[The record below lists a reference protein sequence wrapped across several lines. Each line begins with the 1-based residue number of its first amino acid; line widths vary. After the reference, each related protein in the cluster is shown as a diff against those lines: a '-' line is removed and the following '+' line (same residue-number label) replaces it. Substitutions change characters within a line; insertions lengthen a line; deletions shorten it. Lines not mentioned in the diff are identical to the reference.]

1 MRILVA
7 TDFSASAD
15 IARDVT
21 SEMCLRAGSRI
32 RLVHA
37 IEPLT
42 TVGIFAPSAV
52 LTISD
57 AADEDARA
65 QVRAS
70 VKSLETPEREV
81 DGVVGYGRAADVIID
96 ECGAF
101 KPDLL
106 VVGSRGR
113 GGIAT
118 TVLGSVSAELIDRA
132 ACPVLV
138 ARDRTLRTVVLAE
151 DGSDSAASGALAIAG
166 LEIFAGASVRV
177 VGVVDVPFPTIFADP
192 TATNTA
198 VAAFRD
204 YESSMASLRKQAS
217 VTVEERAS
225 ALARQGLCAT
235 WELREGDAA
244 YQLIEAATERH
255 ADCIV
260 VGSRGQTGLRRL
272 MLGSVAR
279 SVLFH
284 APCSVLVAHSPK
296 DAAAR
301 PPANGD
307 GRFAVSG
314 AIRQDARKEL

>member
-7 TDFSASAD
+7 TDFSGCADLARALVGEMSLPAASH
-15 IARDVT
+15 
-21 SEMCLRAGSRI
+21 I

-42 TVGIFAPSAV
+42 TVGIFAPSAI
-52 LTISD
+52 LTISE

-70 VKSLETPEREV
+70 VKSLETPDREV

-96 ECGAF
+96 ESCAF
-101 KPDLL
+101 RPDLL

-138 ARDRTLRTVVLAE
+138 VRDRSLRKIVLAE
-151 DGSDSAASGALAIAG
+151 DGSDSAASGALAITD
-166 LEIFAGASVRV
+166 LQIFSGATVHV
-177 VGVVDVPFPTIFADP
+177 VGVVDVPFPTVFADP
-192 TATNTA
+192 SGTNTA

-204 YESSMASLRKQAS
+204 YESSMALLRKQVSA
-217 VTVEERAS
+217 TVEERAK
-225 ALARQGLCAT
+225 ALEAQGLRTT

-244 YQLIEAATERH
+244 FQLIKVAAEQH

-260 VGSRGQTGLRRL
+260 VGSRGETGLRRL

-284 APCSVLVAHSPK
+284 APCSVFVTHSPK

-301 PPANGD
+301 PPTNGD

-314 AIRQDARKEL
+314 TIKANPAAR